1 MTYFTFFSMAYDF
14 YTAIKW
20 GFEHKFLAKDD
31 PTLSHNILIMVA
43 FILDFIVAVLI
54 TGFLKFHVMLASD
67 NKTTIE
73 NLDKLG
79 RPFNS
84 PYDIGNKANW
94 K

>member
-1 MTYFTFFSMAYDF
+1 MTYFNIIAMAWDF
-14 YTAIKW
+14 YAAVKW
-20 GFEHKFLAKDD
+20 GFDKKFMGTND
-31 PTLSHNILIMVA
+31 PQVTNYILIMISY
-43 FILDFIVAVLI
+43 ILNFIVGCLMTA
-54 TGFLKFHVMLASD
+54 FLKFHVMLASD

-84 PYDIGNKANW
+84 PYDVGSKENW